1 MPTGVGLSTWH
12 RTQDADGPE
21 VFSIFLTSEY
31 APFAIAFVIMVG
43 IGLIEAIGLGVGHL
57 GAHVDLDHDVEG
69 GTFLDWLGLGSQIP
83 ILIWLTSLLACFSLI
98 GVAVQ
103 QIAAAISGAPLH
115 VAIAGGIAFLLG
127 GLANGFVSAGFAR
140 IMPTFE
146 SSVIS
151 SNELV
156 RRRGTITEGA
166 ARRGFPA
173 RAKVIDQHR
182 QVHYVM
188 VEPHNDD
195 DVIGQGETGLLVRR
209 EGSIFFLLPDDN
221 PRLRPTQ

>member
-1 MPTGVGLSTWH
+1 MRRVSRRADSAAVSEGDSTATTLSG
-12 RTQDADGPE
+12 GPLHWA
-21 VFSIFLTSEY
+21 I
-31 APFAIAFVIMVG
+31 AAGIAFV
-43 IGLIEAIGLGVGHL
+43 
-57 GAHVDLDHDVEG
+57 
-69 GTFLDWLGLGSQIP
+69 
-83 ILIWLTSLLACFSLI
+83 
-98 GVAVQ
+98 
-103 QIAAAISGAPLH
+103 
-115 VAIAGGIAFLLG
+115 LG
-127 GLANGFVSAGFAR
+127 GLLNGFVAAGFAR

-146 SSVIS
+146 STAIS

-156 RRRGTITEGA
+156 RRRGTILEGE

-209 EGSIFFLLPDDN
+209 EGSVFYLLPDN
-221 PRLRPTQ
+221 HLTLRPAP